1 MPVAG
6 LHDRRDVTAIQF
18 YLALGF
24 RSKAVTFKTYSHD
37 TDKIIILRL
46 MNSESISAFVRRRK
60 SWLVVEESLDFFYYR
75 TESSDVIQ
83 S

>member
-1 MPVAG
+1 
-6 LHDRRDVTAIQF
+6 
-18 YLALGF
+18 
-24 RSKAVTFKTYSHD
+24 
-37 TDKIIILRL
+37 